1 MTQFS
6 SPYRIGRL
14 QDRHLRLMVLM
25 TALLLHAAGL
35 WALTQMEAGRRLL
48 AEIKPI
54 LVSVIEQKPPL
65 PKPPLPKPPPPQPK
79 PRREPPPPQ
88 PAAAP
93 PPILAAEPVAT
104 APAPVYEVPV
114 PKMAPVAPAPIASR
128 LPPPPPEP
136 IMPPSFNAAYLN
148 NPPPAYPP
156 VARRFGEQGRIV
168 LRVLVSAQGDAEKTE
183 IYQSSGYARLDQAA
197 VDAVQR
203 WKFAPAKRGDT
214 AVSAVV
220 LVPIVFKLGD

>member
-1 MTQFS
+1 MTQIR

-25 TALLLHAAGL
+25 TTLLLHAAGL

-54 LVSVIEQKPPL
+54 LVSVIEQKPP
-65 PKPPLPKPPPPQPK
+65 PPKPPPRQPK
-79 PRREPPPPQ
+79 LRREPPPRQPQ

-93 PPILAAEPVAT
+93 PLILAAEPVAT
-104 APAPVYEVPV
+104 APVPTYEVPI
-114 PKMAPVAPAPIASR
+114 PKTAPVAPAPVASP
-128 LPPPPPEP
+128 LPPAPPPAEP
-136 IMPPSFNAAYLN
+136 VVPPSFNAAYLN

-156 VARRFGEQGRIV
+156 VSRRFGEQGRIV

-183 IYQSSGYARLDQAA
+183 INQSSGYARLDQAA
-197 VDAVQR
+197 VDAVRR
-203 WKFAPAKRGDT
+203 WKFVPAKRDDT
-214 AVSAVV
+214 AVSALV
-220 LVPIVFKLGD
+220 LVPITFKLGD

>member
-6 SPYRIGRL
+6 SPYRSGRL

-35 WALTQMEAGRRLL
+35 WALTQLEAGRKLL

-54 LVSVIEQKPPL
+54 LVSVIEQKPP
-65 PKPPLPKPPPPQPK
+65 PPKPPPPQPK

-104 APAPVYEVPV
+104 APAPAYEVPV
-114 PKMAPVAPAPIASR
+114 PKTAPVAPAPVASR
-128 LPPPPPEP
+128 LPPLPPPEP
-136 IMPPSFNAAYLN
+136 IVPPSFNAAYLN

-168 LRVLVSAQGDAEKTE
+168 LRVLVSAQGDAETTE

-197 VDAVQR
+197 IDAVQR
-203 WKFAPAKRGDT
+203 WKFVPAKRGDT